1 MLEALLFNEA
11 APAGQNNENFTYK
24 LKHLET
30 QTGPRRT
37 FAGHMV
43 VKDVKIQSEK
53 ILPSFLVGT
62 HSLCFYLSVWNG
74 GCVFLPRVKKKD
86 LVLGWREL
94 QPSDQNR
101 PL

>member
-37 FAGHMV
+37 FAGHMGEEKGPGV
-43 VKDVKIQSEK
+43 GVKGATTK
-53 ILPSFLVGT
+53 
-62 HSLCFYLSVWNG
+62 
-74 GCVFLPRVKKKD
+74 
-86 LVLGWREL
+86 
-94 QPSDQNR
+94 
-101 PL
+101 